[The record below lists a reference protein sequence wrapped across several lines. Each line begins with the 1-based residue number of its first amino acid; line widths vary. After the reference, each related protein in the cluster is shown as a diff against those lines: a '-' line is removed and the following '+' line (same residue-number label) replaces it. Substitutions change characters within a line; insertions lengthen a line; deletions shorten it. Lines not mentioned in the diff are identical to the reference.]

1 MPLLSEK
8 EVPAIPMSD
17 LALQLIADNKRTKAK
32 SLDLG
37 RCGLNAVPTEIRE
50 LVWLESLFL
59 ADEWS

>member
-1 MPLLSEK
+1 
-8 EVPAIPMSD
+8 MSD